1 MPVAKRI
8 YINAIAGQLRDLAKT
23 AGEAGGAL
31 EPLGLVTIS
40 QGRLSSLPAP
50 QQMISLLPALLIVP
64 GSLRITGEASDQLN
78 QVLPLH
84 CLLLRPF
91 VPGEEV
97 DRELTADLELIAEW
111 LLDQRDLGGLVMD
124 NAEIEDTLVT
134 TVSAE
139 AATDIGRFFQQVYLD
154 ASVGEIVFE
163 VTVTTLRR

>member
-1 MPVAKRI
+1 MGKRI
-8 YINAIAGQLRDLAKT
+8 YINAIAGQLRDLAI
-23 AGEAGGAL
+23 AAGGAGGVL
-31 EPLGLVTIS
+31 EALGLVTVS

-50 QQMISLLPALLIVP
+50 QQMASLLPALLIVP
-64 GSLRITGEASDQLN
+64 GTLRITGEASDQLH

-97 DRELTADLELIAEW
+97 DRELTADLETLGEW
-111 LLDQRDLGGLVMD
+111 LLDQRDLGGLVME
-124 NAEIEDTLVT
+124 NTEIEDTLVT
-134 TVSAE
+134 TVSPE